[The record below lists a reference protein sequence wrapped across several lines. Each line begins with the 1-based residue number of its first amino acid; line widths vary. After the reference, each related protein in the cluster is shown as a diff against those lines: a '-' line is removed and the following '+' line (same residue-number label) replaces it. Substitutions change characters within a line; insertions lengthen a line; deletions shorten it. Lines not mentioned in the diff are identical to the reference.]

1 VNIKFPIPDEW
12 WTILEVPLVTLS
24 WGEDKDKNP
33 SRIHEEKVVYDRA
46 LTPADRTRLANK
58 KKFNTFLVFHSGN
71 VIMSGMNPQIMKADY
86 VAFTGL
92 LTSWNDKIREH
103 IKV

>member
-1 VNIKFPIPDEW
+1 
-12 WTILEVPLVTLS
+12 
-24 WGEDKDKNP
+24 
-33 SRIHEEKVVYDRA
+33 
-46 LTPADRTRLANK
+46 
-58 KKFNTFLVFHSGN
+58 
-71 VIMSGMNPQIMKADY
+71 MSGMNPQIMKADY